1 MIDQQTPGIIR
12 DASIVNRQLPSAYAQ
27 YAGEDCD
34 HLDSNARYRR

>member
-12 DASIVNRQLPSAYAQ
+12 DASIVNRQLPSYAQ